1 MVSLQCDGM
10 IKALVLGTY
19 TVYSHETAM
28 LRLWSDILEAADRRQ
43 VTLLGLLDLSAAFDC
58 VDHDILLHR
67 LEIGLGLSD
76 VVLGWIQSFLTN
88 RTPQVTFNGQ
98 LSSKQSLSIGVPQG
112 SVLGAAAVPSV
123 HC

>member
-1 MVSLQCDGM
+1 
-10 IKALVLGTY
+10 
-19 TVYSHETAM
+19 M
-28 LRLWSDILEAADRRQ
+28 LRVWSDILEVADRRQ

-58 VDHDILLHR
+58 VDHDILLQR

-88 RTPQVTFNGQ
+88 TTQQVTFNGQ
-98 LSSKQSLSIGVPQG
+98 LSSKQSLPFGVPQFRT
-112 SVLGAAAVPSV
+112 GAAAVPSV